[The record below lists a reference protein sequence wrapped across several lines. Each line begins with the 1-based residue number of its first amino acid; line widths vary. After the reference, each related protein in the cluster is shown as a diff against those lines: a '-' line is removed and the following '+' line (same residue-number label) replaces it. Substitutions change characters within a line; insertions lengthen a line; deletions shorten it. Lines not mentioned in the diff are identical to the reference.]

1 VLSVTH
7 DVDEAL
13 LFNAEVIR
21 LESGRGG
28 AQGPAR
34 QVLAAERDHLL
45 QVLS

>member
-1 VLSVTH
+1 
-7 DVDEAL
+7 VDEAL

-34 QVLAAERDHLL
+34 QVLAAERDRLL